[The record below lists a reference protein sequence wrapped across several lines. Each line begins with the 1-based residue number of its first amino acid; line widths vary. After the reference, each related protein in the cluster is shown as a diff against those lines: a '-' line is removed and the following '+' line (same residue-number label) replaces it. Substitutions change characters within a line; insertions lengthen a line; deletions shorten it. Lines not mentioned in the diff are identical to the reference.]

1 MKFVEFMI
9 VFIIIPRICEVKFFV
24 MSQKIKNNAKNKPP
38 THRRAEE
45 IRNSIENFSE
55 CLSMDE
61 FKNYDILR
69 SVQLC
74 SSLSTIEKVPPL
86 CKKLIQNESEFSKR

>member
-24 MSQKIKNNAKNKPP
+24 MSQKIKNNAKNKPL
-38 THRRAEE
+38 THRRVED

-61 FKNYDILR
+61 FKNYDIFH

-74 SSLSTIEKVPPL
+74 FSLSTIEKVPPL

>member
-1 MKFVEFMI
+1 MKFVEFVI

-24 MSQKIKNNAKNKPP
+24 KSQKIKNNAKSKPP
-38 THRRAEE
+38 TQRRAEE

-74 SSLSTIEKVPPL
+74 FSLSTIEKVPPL
-86 CKKLIQNESEFSKR
+86 CKKNDSK

>member
-24 MSQKIKNNAKNKPP
+24 MSQKMKNNAKNKPL
-38 THRRAEE
+38 THRRVED

-61 FKNYDILR
+61 FKNFDILR

-86 CKKLIQNESEFSKR
+86 CKKLIQNES

>member
-9 VFIIIPRICEVKFFV
+9 VFIIIPRICEVKFIV
-24 MSQKIKNNAKNKPP
+24 MSQKMKNKPR
-38 THRRAEE
+38 THRRVEE

-61 FKNYDILR
+61 FKNYDIFH

-74 SSLSTIEKVPPL
+74 FSLSTIEKVPPL
-86 CKKLIQNESEFSKR
+86 CKKLIQNE